1 MLFTGMILSGCVA
14 FTPKFVEAQFSV
26 NSSWAAVLVGE
37 YMLGYFWIEIPQND
51 LISRPIIVCNVLS
64 MFVCDRSF

>member
-37 YMLGYFWIEIPQND
+37 YLSGYFWIEIPRND
-51 LISRPIIVCNVLS
+51 LISIIVCNVLS
-64 MFVCDRSF
+64 MFVCDCSF